1 MNIWMKK
8 SSSWL
13 IAVAALIVLS
23 LIGSTMHYFLPRHVV
38 VQITGVEVKRMD
50 KDGVINA
57 DNPADG
63 PTRDVHFIY
72 TERPGDRKIMVFENE
87 DTGWGFPWYFKFD
100 SADVQAR
107 AQGISRT
114 SGNLALVRYYGWRIH
129 LLSWFPNAISVRE
142 TATTDEPLPLF
153 NITFFAILL
162 AAILYPVYRVRR
174 WLSERRGP
182 QVVHNDDLGGDS

>member
-1 MNIWMKK
+1 MNK
-8 SSSWL
+8 STRWL
-13 IAVAALIVLS
+13 VAAVALVAVS
-23 LIGSTMHYFLPRHVV
+23 LIGATLHYILPRQMV
-38 VQITGVEVKRMD
+38 VQVTGVEVKRMD

-63 PTRDVHFIY
+63 PTRDVYFIY
-72 TERPGDRKIMVFENE
+72 TERPGDRKIMVFQNE

-114 SGNLALVRYYGWRIH
+114 NGNLALVRYYGWRIH
-129 LLSWFPNAISVRE
+129 LLSWFPNMVSVKE

-153 NITFFAILL
+153 NILFISLL
-162 AAILYPVYRVRR
+162 LSALLYPVYRVRR
-174 WLSERRGP
+174 WIKGRQGP
-182 QVVHNDDLGGDS
+182 QVVRNNDLGEG